1 MIRRDFLTRLA
12 GGAAAAGLLQRGNA
26 LAQATQGHA
35 SATSAAAKLER
46 ISISTWSLHNY
57 FQSTRDKEFN
67 LPGPMLALLDFPELI
82 VNKYKVHHFEF
93 CTTHFA
99 SSDPS
104 YLQEI
109 KSRLLH
115 TRSAIVNMPVDL
127 EELWGQGGLSDPDKG
142 KRDFAINAYKKWI
155 DVAHF
160 LGVKSVR
167 CDPGTMDPKN
177 LERTAE
183 SYKALVNFAAP
194 KDVHVIIE
202 NHGGVG
208 SEHPE
213 ELVKLF
219 KLVGLSHVGALPD
232 MGNFPDEATREKGLA
247 LLYPYAKV
255 VTHAKGLDI
264 GADGVEKQY
273 DFPKA
278 IEISKKA
285 AFKGIYSIEY
295 EGAGDPYVGIQKTLD
310 ELLKYL

>member
-12 GGAAAAGLLQRGNA
+12 AGAAATGLLRGENILAQAASGHAAAAG
-26 LAQATQGHA
+26 T
-35 SATSAAAKLER
+35 AAKLQR

-57 FQSTRDKEFN
+57 FESTRDKEFN

-99 SSDPS
+99 SSEPS

-109 KSRLLH
+109 KSRLARTH
-115 TRSAIVNMPVDL
+115 STIVNMPVDV
-127 EELWGQGGLSDPDKG
+127 EELWDQGGLSDPDKA
-142 KRDFAINAYKKWI
+142 KREFAINAYKKWI
-155 DVAHF
+155 DVAHT

-167 CDPGTMDPKN
+167 CDPGKMDPQN

-183 SYKALVNFAAP
+183 SYKALVSYAAP
-194 KDVHVIIE
+194 KGVHVIIE

-219 KLVGLSHVGALPD
+219 KLVGLATIGALPD

-247 LLYPYAKV
+247 LLYPYAHV

-264 GADGVEKQY
+264 GADGVEKKY

-278 IEISKKA
+278 IAISKQA
-285 AFKGIYSIEY
+285 GFKGIYSIEF
-295 EGAGDPYVGIQKTLD
+295 EGEGDPYVGIQRTLD

>member
-12 GGAAAAGLLQRGNA
+12 AGAAAGLLRGESA
-26 LAQATQGHA
+26 FAQTAGHA
-35 SATSAAAKLER
+35 SAATAAKMDR

-57 FQSTRDKEFN
+57 FQTTREKDFN
-67 LPGPMLALLDFPELI
+67 LPGPMLALLDFPEMI
-82 VNKYKVHHFEF
+82 VSKYKVHHFEF

-99 SSDPS
+99 SSDRS
-104 YLQEI
+104 YLDQI
-109 KSRLLH
+109 KSRLARAH
-115 TRSAIVNMPVDL
+115 ATVVNMPVDV

-142 KRDFAINAYKKWI
+142 KRDYAISAYKKWI
-155 DVAHF
+155 DVAQY

-167 CDPGTMDPKN
+167 CDPGTMDPQN

-183 SYKALVNFAAP
+183 SYKALVNFATP

-208 SEHPE
+208 SEHPD

-264 GADGVEKQY
+264 GADGEEKKY
-273 DFPKA
+273 DFPRA
-278 IEISKKA
+278 IEASKKA
-285 AFKGIYSIEY
+285 GFKGIYSIEY
-295 EGAGDPYVGIQKTLD
+295 EGAGDPYLGIQKTLD

>member
-12 GGAAAAGLLQRGNA
+12 GGAAAAGLLRGGNA
-26 LAQATQGHA
+26 LGQPTVLRSTAAN
-35 SATSAAAKLER
+35 AAAKLER

-57 FQSTRDKEFN
+57 FQSTREKEFN

-109 KSRLLH
+109 KSRLVH
-115 TRSAIVNMPVDL
+115 TRSMVVNMPVDL
-127 EELWGQGGLSDPDKG
+127 PELDDQGGLSDPDKG

-155 DVAHF
+155 DVAHV

-167 CDPGTMDPKN
+167 CDPGAMDAN
-177 LERTAE
+177 HLERTAE
-183 SYKALVNFAAP
+183 SYKALTNFAAP

-213 ELVKLF
+213 ELIKLF
-219 KLVGLSHVGALPD
+219 KMVGLTRIGALPD

-247 LLYPYAKV
+247 MLYPYAHV

-264 GADGVEKQY
+264 GADGVEKKY
-273 DFPKA
+273 DFSKA

-285 AFKGIYSIEY
+285 GFKGIYSIEF
-295 EGAGDPYVGIQKTLD
+295 EGEGDPYVGVQRTLD

>member
-12 GGAAAAGLLQRGNA
+12 GGAAAAGLLRGGSA
-26 LAQATQGHA
+26 LAQPTVLRAPTANAT
-35 SATSAAAKLER
+35 KIER

-57 FQSTRDKEFN
+57 FQSTRDNEFK

-82 VNKYKVHHFEF
+82 VDKYKVHHFEF

-104 YLQEI
+104 YLREI
-109 KSRLLH
+109 MSRLLH
-115 TRSAIVNMPVDL
+115 TRSMVVNMPVDL
-127 EELWGQGGLSDPDKG
+127 PELDDQGGLSDPDKA
-142 KRDFAINAYKKWI
+142 KRDFAIHAYEKWI

-167 CDPGTMDPKN
+167 CDPGAMDPKN

-183 SYKALVNFAAP
+183 SYKALADFAAP
-194 KDVHVIIE
+194 RGVHVIIE

-213 ELVKLF
+213 ELIKLF
-219 KLVGLSHVGALPD
+219 KLVGLTRLGALPD

-247 LLYPYAKV
+247 MLYPYAHI

-264 GADGVEKQY
+264 GADGVEKKFN
-273 DFPKA
+273 FPKA
-278 IEISKKA
+278 VEISKNA
-285 AFKGIYSIEY
+285 GFKGIYSIEF
-295 EGAGDPYVGIQKTLD
+295 EGEGDPYVGIQRTLD

>member
-1 MIRRDFLTRLA
+1 MIRRDFLARLA
-12 GGAAAAGLLQRGNA
+12 SGAAAAGLLRGGSL
-26 LAQATQGHA
+26 LAQAKPKQAPGGG
-35 SATSAAAKLER
+35 AAAKFNR

-57 FQSTRDKEFN
+57 FQSTREKEFN

-93 CTTHFA
+93 CSTHFA
-99 SSDPS
+99 STEPS
-104 YLQEI
+104 YLEEI
-109 KSRLLH
+109 KRRLLR
-115 TRSAIVNMPVDL
+115 TRSTVVNMPVDV
-127 EELWGQGGLSDPDKG
+127 EELWDQGGLSDSDKA
-142 KRDFAINAYKKWI
+142 KRDFAIGAYKKWI
-155 DVAHF
+155 DVARN

-167 CDPGTMDPKN
+167 CDPGKMDPGN

-183 SYKALVNFAAP
+183 SYKALVNYAAP
-194 KDVHVIIE
+194 KGVHVIIE

-219 KLVGLSHVGALPD
+219 KLVGLSHIGALPD

-247 LLYPYAKV
+247 LLYPYAHV

-264 GADGVEKQY
+264 GADGVEKKY

-278 IEISKKA
+278 IAISKQA
-285 AFKGIYSIEY
+285 GFKGIYSIEY
-295 EGAGDPYVGIQKTLD
+295 EGAGDPYVGIQRTLD